1 MYQSLDKSEI
11 DSVVYESECGK
22 QELIM
27 SEEPSSQSVEPL
39 ADYLTDEVEL
49 YYYFWVMPNST
60 SWYQGVEEDIK
71 ETSNQV
77 FRRNSFSLL
86 SMILLSS
93 CLLLGLMA
101 LIRWHNQRQYP
112 DFDQQINYSQ
122 VQSYG

>member
-1 MYQSLDKSEI
+1 
-11 DSVVYESECGK
+11 
-22 QELIM
+22 M

>member
-1 MYQSLDKSEI
+1 
-11 DSVVYESECGK
+11 
-22 QELIM
+22 M

-49 YYYFWVMPNST
+49 YYYFWVMPNSR

-93 CLLLGLMA
+93 CLLLGLIA
-101 LIRWHNQRQYP
+101 LIRWHNQTQYP
-112 DFDQQINYSQ
+112 DFDKQINYSQ

>member
-1 MYQSLDKSEI
+1 LYQSLDKSEI

-112 DFDQQINYSQ
+112 RF
-122 VQSYG
+122 